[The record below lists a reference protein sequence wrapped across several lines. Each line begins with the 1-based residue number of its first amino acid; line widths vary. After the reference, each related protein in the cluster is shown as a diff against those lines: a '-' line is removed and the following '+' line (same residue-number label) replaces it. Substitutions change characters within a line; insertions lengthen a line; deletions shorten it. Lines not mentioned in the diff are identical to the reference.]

1 MDQLIDGGEKKI
13 QEEEEKLEALG
24 KKIAIHQQLYANI
37 ADELKNLK
45 LQRDEAKEKIKKAK
59 ETINKIKS
67 EKDQAV
73 AECHR
78 IDSGMKTF
86 MNDVKRSIDDLM
98 AEESAEMTSK

>member
-1 MDQLIDGGEKKI
+1 
-13 QEEEEKLEALG
+13 
-24 KKIAIHQQLYANI
+24 LYANI
-37 ADELKNLK
+37 ADKLKNLK